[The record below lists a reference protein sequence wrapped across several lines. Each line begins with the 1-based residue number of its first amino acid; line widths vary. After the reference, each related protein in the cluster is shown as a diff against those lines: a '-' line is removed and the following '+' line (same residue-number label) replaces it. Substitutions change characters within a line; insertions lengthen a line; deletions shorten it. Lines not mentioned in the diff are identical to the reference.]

1 MTSADVHERSRVR
14 TLDSDGRTA
23 GLPALSEA
31 ERRRILY
38 EWNQTRADFPDVCA
52 HELFERQV
60 ASAPSATA
68 LVFDGQRL
76 TYGELNAR
84 ANQVAHH
91 LRRRGVGPDT
101 LVGVSLQRAPMMVI
115 GLLGV
120 WKAGAAY
127 VPLDPAYPADRLAF
141 MVDDAAVHTLLTD
154 AKAMSLFPAAGGKL
168 VCLDTDWT
176 IIERENRDN
185 PDAGARPSN
194 LAYVIYTSGSTG
206 KPKGALIVH
215 SGLVNYL
222 WWAIRIYG
230 VQAGGTVPVHSSISF
245 DLTVTS
251 LYPALLAGGQVEL
264 LPEDIG
270 AQSLLASLR
279 QVKDRSLVKIT
290 PAHLELLTQQV
301 SVDEARGMTRAFVI
315 GGENLTAESLQFW
328 REAAPAMRL
337 INEYG
342 PTETVVGCCIH
353 EVRPEDPQNGSVPI
367 GRPIANTELYVLDES
382 LQPVVVGAMGELYI
396 GGTGVARGYLNRPE
410 LTQERFLPDPFSG
423 RLGARLYK
431 TGDLARYRSDGIL
444 EYLGRVD
451 NQVKVRGYRIELG
464 EIEAT
469 LAGQPQVQSCTV
481 VVREDAPG
489 NKQLVGYVVPRK
501 GESPAAGEMRRLL
514 KERLPDYMVPVQF
527 VFLESFPLTQNGK
540 VDRKALPAP
549 TYEDTS
555 VAQDNVAPRTETEQ
569 ALSKI
574 WTDLL
579 KLDRI
584 GVHDDVF
591 ELGATSLMVLG
602 AVTRIRSVVGVVI
615 EMHVFFEN
623 PTVAQM
629 AGALDKMR
637 GPSSTSEPPAA
648 NQSAAPPVPVPRPV
662 VAPAAV
668 PITASAAEPH
678 VIPIR
683 FGAPGREL
691 LGLYQR
697 PSGDLDRRE
706 CCLLCD
712 PFGQEAVR
720 SHRVYRIIADRLS
733 RSGFHVLRF
742 DYFATGDSTG
752 EDDEGDLDCWLDDIL
767 RANDE
772 IIRRSGCP
780 RSAWFGLRLGAS
792 LAALA
797 SERATRGPKRLVLW
811 DPIIDGTAYLAE
823 LASAHVAARR
833 AFFELRWEI
842 ESRLRSLVTAEAET
856 EVLGYPLTSNLKAQ
870 LGALSLSSFRGVK
883 AERVTL
889 LSAKAGS
896 ELTRLQQQLASSGID
911 VRTLA
916 IESDI
921 TWTANEMLRDSIV
934 PPQDIRS
941 LALALAE
948 E

>member
-1 MTSADVHERSRVR
+1 M
-14 TLDSDGRTA
+14 
-23 GLPALSEA
+23 A
-31 ERRRILY
+31 ERPTAAESERQRTLY
-38 EWNQTRADFPDVCA
+38 EWNQTRADFPDVCT

-68 LVFDGQRL
+68 LVFNGERL
-76 TYGELNAR
+76 TYGELNER

-101 LVGVSLQRAPMMVI
+101 LVGVSLHRTPIMVI

-127 VPLDPAYPADRLAF
+127 VPLDPTYPADRLAF

-154 AKAMSLFPAAGGKL
+154 AKAMSLFPGAGGKL

-176 IIERENRDN
+176 VIERESRDN
-185 PDAGARPSN
+185 PRAGTTPSN

-215 SGLVNYL
+215 RGLVNYL
-222 WWAIRIYG
+222 WWAIRAYG
-230 VQAGGTVPVHSSISF
+230 VEASGTVPVHSSISF

-264 LPEDIG
+264 LPEDVG
-270 AQSLLASLR
+270 AQNLLASLR
-279 QVKDRSLVKIT
+279 QAKNRSLVKIT

-301 SVDEARGMTRAFVI
+301 SADEARGVTRAFVI

-328 REAAPAMRL
+328 REAAPATRL

-382 LQPVVVGAMGELYI
+382 LQPVPLGAMGELYI
-396 GGTGVARGYLNRPE
+396 GGVGVARGYLNRPE
-410 LTQERFLPDPFSG
+410 LTQERFLPDLFSG
-423 RLGARLYK
+423 RPGARLYK
-431 TGDLARYRSDGIL
+431 TGDLARYRGDGIL

-481 VVREDAPG
+481 VVREDTPG

-501 GESPAAGEMRRLL
+501 GESPVASEMRRFL
-514 KERLPDYMVPVQF
+514 KERLPDYMVPAQLV
-527 VFLESFPLTQNGK
+527 VLESFPLTQNGK
-540 VDRKALPAP
+540 IDRKALPAP
-549 TYEDTS
+549 TYEDAS
-555 VAQDNVAPRTETEQ
+555 VTQDDASPRTEMEQ

-591 ELGATSLMVLG
+591 ELGATSLMVLS
-602 AVTRIRSVVGVVI
+602 AVTRIRSIVGVAI
-615 EMHVFFEN
+615 EMHVLFEN

-629 AGALDKMR
+629 ADALDKMR
-637 GPSSTSEPPAA
+637 GSSSPSELLVG
-648 NQSAAPPVPVPRPV
+648 NQSAAGPVPVLRPV
-662 VAPAAV
+662 VAPVATAT
-668 PITASAAEPH
+668 TASAAEPH

-691 LGLYQR
+691 LGLYQP
-697 PSGDLDRRE
+697 PSGELDRRE

-733 RSGFHVLRF
+733 RTGFHVLRF
-742 DYFATGDSTG
+742 DYFGTGDSTG
-752 EDDEGDLDCWLDDIL
+752 EDDEGDLDCWTDDIL

-797 SERATRGPKRLVLW
+797 SERAARGPKRLVLW
-811 DPIIDGTAYLAE
+811 DPVIEGTAYLAE

-833 AFFELRWEI
+833 GFFELRWQI

-870 LGALSLSSFRGVK
+870 LAALSLSSFRGVK

-911 VRTLA
+911 VRAGA
-916 IESDI
+916 IESNI
-921 TWTANEMLRDSIV
+921 TWTVNEMLKDSIV
-934 PPQDIRS
+934 LPQDIRS

-948 E
+948 ER